1 MNNKETDK
9 SKKDFAEKKFRIL
22 LKEKQTNKGITS
34 KMKMVSY
41 FLIQYLLEKTVL
53 TV

>member
-41 FLIQYLLEKTVL
+41 FHPSHDLFNIF
-53 TV
+53 